1 MEISYVI
8 DMDENTSLSAREVSE
23 IVDLVKQENIDLLF
37 TEEQYGTKLADAV
50 SRETDARVYVL
61 DSLVSGNYDADS
73 YITGM
78 EKNLETLQQAFQEIE
93 TGKEESK

>member
-37 TEEQYGTKLADAV
+37 TEEQYGT
-50 SRETDARVYVL
+50 
-61 DSLVSGNYDADS
+61 
-73 YITGM
+73 
-78 EKNLETLQQAFQEIE
+78 
-93 TGKEESK
+93 